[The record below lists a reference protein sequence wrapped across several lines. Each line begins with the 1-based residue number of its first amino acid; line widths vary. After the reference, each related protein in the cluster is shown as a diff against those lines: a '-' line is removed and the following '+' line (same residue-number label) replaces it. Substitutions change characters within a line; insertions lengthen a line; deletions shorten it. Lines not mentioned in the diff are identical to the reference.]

1 MHVLCNNPEKG
12 PSVRKV
18 CGVGC
23 IGCRLCEKNSGGKE
37 ANHFT
42 FNGFLA
48 SVNYSNPPS
57 DSQIAAKCPAKC
69 IAEDAHFESG
79 V

>member
-1 MHVLCNNPEKG
+1 M
-12 PSVRKV
+12 SVDNGKITMKN
-18 CGVGC
+18 CDVGC

-48 SVNYSNPPS
+48 CVNYSNPPS